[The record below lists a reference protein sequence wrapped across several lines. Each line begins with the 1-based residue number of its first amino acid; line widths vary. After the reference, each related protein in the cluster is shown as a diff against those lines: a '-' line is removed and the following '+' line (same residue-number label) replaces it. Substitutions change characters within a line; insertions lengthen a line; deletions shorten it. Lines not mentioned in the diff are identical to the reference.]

1 MAPAHFFAT
10 TARGLTATLAAELRG
25 CGATDVEEAPAGVK
39 FDGPLEVAYRA
50 CLWSRTASRIL
61 LPLATFHAGTPT
73 ELYEGARAV
82 RWRDHLAATG
92 TLAVECTTTRASITH
107 THFAALK
114 VKDAVVDQLRDLT
127 GTRPSVDLRAPDLR
141 IDLHLAGDEAVLS
154 LDLSGGGLH
163 RRGYRAEAGPAPL
176 RENLAAAILLL
187 AHWPEIASQGGA
199 LCDPMCG
206 SGTFVIEAALAAA
219 DVAPGLLRGDTGP
232 VGWRQHDRSAWA
244 RVFEEARGR
253 DCRERGGLAP
263 MVGSDV
269 DPDVVRMATAN
280 AGRAG
285 VAKLVRLERRE
296 LSSCEPP
303 PGATPGVV
311 VANPPYG
318 ERLPGGEPLRQ
329 LYRRLGD
336 TLKQRFGGYTAWILC
351 GDAGFGKQVG
361 LKPARRHVVYNGPI
375 ECRLLE
381 IPVTALPA
389 RAPARTDAARAAA
402 RPGAPAPTAIAPAAE
417 AFANR
422 LRKNLRSL
430 RRWAEREGV
439 TCYRVYDADL
449 PEHALAVDLYERWVH
464 VQEYEPPP
472 TVDPRRAEARLHD
485 ALAAIPAVLEVPPG
499 DVFLKVRRR
508 QRGFA
513 QYEKL
518 ARSEDFREVHEG
530 GHTFLVNLVD
540 YLDTGLFLDHRP
552 TRALLRDLAR
562 GRRFLNLFGY
572 TGTATVYAAG
582 GGAASSTTVDLSQT
596 HLAWARRN
604 FALNGLRAAQHET
617 VRADVLEWLGDSR
630 RRFGL
635 IFLDPPTF
643 SNSKGMR
650 TTLDVQRDHVA
661 LLRAAGRL
669 LEPDGVLIFS
679 TNSRRFKLE
688 GAALPELLV
697 EDVTRATIPRDFARR
712 PRVHQAWRIQRRR

>member
-1 MAPAHFFAT
+1 MASAHFFAT
-10 TARGLTATLAAELRG
+10 TARGLTATLADELRL
-25 CGATDVEEAPAGVK
+25 CGATGVEAAVAGVK

-61 LPLATFHAGTPT
+61 LPLATFPAATPA
-73 ELYEGARAV
+73 ELYEGARRV
-82 RWRDHLAATG
+82 RWREHLAPTG
-92 TLAVECTTTRASITH
+92 TLAVECTATRASITH
-107 THFAALK
+107 THYAALK

-127 GTRPSVDLRAPDLR
+127 GTRPSVDLAAPDLR

-163 RRGYRAEAGPAPL
+163 RRGYRLEAGAAPL

-187 AHWPEIASQGGA
+187 ARWPEIAMDGGA
-199 LCDPMCG
+199 FCDPMCG

-232 VGWRQHDRSAWA
+232 IRWRQHDRAAWA

-253 DCRERGGLAP
+253 DHRERGGLSP
-263 MVGSDV
+263 IVGSDV
-269 DPDVVRMATAN
+269 DPEMVRVAVAN

-285 VAKLVRLERRE
+285 VAKLVRIERRE
-296 LSSCEPP
+296 LSACEPP
-303 PGATPGVV
+303 AGGAAGLVV
-311 VANPPYG
+311 TNPPYG
-318 ERLPGGEPLRQ
+318 QRLAGGEPLRQ

-336 TLKQRFGGYTAWILC
+336 SLKQRFGGFTAWILC
-351 GDAGFGKQVG
+351 GDPELGKQVG

-381 IPVTALPA
+381 IPITPLTPA
-389 RAPARTDAARAAA
+389 RPQAPAAETARGKGGI
-402 RPGAPAPTAIAPAAE
+402 PPAAE

-422 LRKNLRSL
+422 LRKNLRTL
-430 RRWAEREGV
+430 GRWAEREGV

-464 VQEYEPPP
+464 VQEYEPPA

-485 ALAAIPAVLEVPPG
+485 ALAAIPEVLGAAPEDLFV
-499 DVFLKVRRR
+499 KVRRR
-508 QRGFA
+508 QRGLA

-518 ARSEDFREVHEG
+518 GRTEDLREVREG
-530 GHTFLVNLVD
+530 GYRFLVNLVD
-540 YLDTGLFLDHRP
+540 YLDTGLFLDHRL

-572 TGTATVYAAG
+572 TGSATVYAAG
-582 GGAASSTTVDLSQT
+582 GGATSSVTVDLSQT
-596 HLAWARRN
+596 YLAWARRN
-604 FALNGLRAAQHET
+604 FALNGLVARRHET
-617 VRADVLEWLGDSR
+617 VRADVLEWLGHER

-643 SNSKGMR
+643 SNSKGMES
-650 TTLDVQRDHVA
+650 TLDIQRDHVE
-661 LLRAAGRL
+661 LLGAAARL
-669 LEPDGVLIFS
+669 LERDGVMVFS
-679 TNSRRFKLE
+679 TNSRRFKLDE
-688 GAALPELLV
+688 DGLPDLAIEEISRSTV
-697 EDVTRATIPRDFARR
+697 PRDFERR
-712 PRVHQAWRIQRRR
+712 PRIHQAWKIQRRR